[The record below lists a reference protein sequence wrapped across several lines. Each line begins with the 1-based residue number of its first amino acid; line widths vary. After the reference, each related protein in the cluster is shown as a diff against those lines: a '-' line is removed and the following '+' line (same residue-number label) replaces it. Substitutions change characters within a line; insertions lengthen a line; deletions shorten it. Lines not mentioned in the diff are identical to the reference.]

1 MGKLRNLIILV
12 GLYKISHPIYIY
24 SIHYY
29 NNYLR
34 ENFENKKNDDRLKE
48 IYNPNQNKWA
58 IITGASEGIGKC
70 FAVDLSKLGFNIVL
84 ASRSTEK
91 LQKVQQE
98 I

>member
-48 IYNPNQNKWA
+48 IYNPN
-58 IITGASEGIGKC
+58 
-70 FAVDLSKLGFNIVL
+70 
-84 ASRSTEK
+84 
-91 LQKVQQE
+91 
-98 I
+98 